1 MLSTKQKIG
10 LARTAYRFIVS
21 ARKLFG
27 LDNET
32 EVIRDGIHWH
42 LDLSEGIDLA
52 IYLLGK
58 FENTTVRT
66 YRRFLRQGDSV
77 LDIGA
82 NIGAHTLHLAAC
94 VGDTGHVVA
103 FEPTAY
109 AYRKLLCNLSLNPHL
124 AARVYTEQIMLTDRD
139 ETIAP
144 SNLYAS
150 WPLITNLPS
159 VHPKHLGLAKSTTG
173 ARALTLD
180 HYLDSHP
187 EVKPDFIKLDVD
199 GNECSMLRGARQTLQ
214 RYHPMLLMEIMPYGL
229 EETGHSL
236 DELLSILADSGY
248 ELFSIPDL
256 ASLPPQPELLNK
268 RIVPGGSIN
277 VLCRPAPHGV

>member
-10 LARTAYRFIVS
+10 LARAAYRFIVS
-21 ARKLFG
+21 ARKVFG

-32 EVIRDGIHWH
+32 DVIRDSIHWN

-52 IYLLGK
+52 IYLFGK
-58 FENTTVRT
+58 FENTTVHT
-66 YRRFLRQGDSV
+66 YRRFLKQGDSV

-82 NIGAHTLHLAAC
+82 NIGAHTLHFATC

-109 AYRKLLCNLSLNPHL
+109 AYQKLLANLALNPQL
-124 AARVYTEQIMLTDRD
+124 AARVYTEQIMLTDPD
-139 ETIAP
+139 QTICA

-150 WPLITNLPS
+150 WPLITNSPS

-187 EVKPDFIKLDVD
+187 ELKPDFIKLDVD
-199 GNECSMLRGARQTLQ
+199 GNECSVLRGARQTLQ

-236 DELLSILADSGY
+236 DELLSILADSRYG
-248 ELFSIPDL
+248 LFSIPDI
-256 ASLPPQPELLNK
+256 APLPLQPALLNE
-268 RIVPGGSIN
+268 RIVSGGSIN
-277 VLCRPAPHGV
+277 VLCRPAPQGV